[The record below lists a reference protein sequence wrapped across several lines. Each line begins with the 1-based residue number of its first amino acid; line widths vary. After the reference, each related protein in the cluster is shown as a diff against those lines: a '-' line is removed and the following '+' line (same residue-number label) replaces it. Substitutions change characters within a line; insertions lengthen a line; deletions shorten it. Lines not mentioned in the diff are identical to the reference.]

1 MNNNSLKKAEENLI
15 LAVTLDGNN
24 AMAFRALAEVFNKEG
39 KTDQAQ
45 QCMQKYQS
53 LGGR

>member
-15 LAVTLDGNN
+15 MCVSIDGKN

-39 KTDQAQ
+39 KTQEAQ
-45 QCMQKYQS
+45 QCMQKYQE